1 MNISDIFLDLDRT
14 LWDFDLNARKTLIDI
29 FKKYSL
35 YVRGI
40 SSVDDFIESYTIHNE
55 RLWLLYREDKISK
68 ELLRSERFNLTFLDF
83 KIIDN
88 ELAVEVGEEYINK
101 CPLQTSLFPHTIEIL
116 NYLNNKYNL
125 HIITNGFEE
134 VQHIKLR
141 ASNLTSFFNN
151 VITSEMVGV
160 KKPNPIIF
168 QYALDQANVIASNSI
183 MIGDD
188 LPVDILGAKAIGISQ
203 IYFNP
208 KKEPHNEE
216 IDYEIACLSEI
227 KNIL

>member
-1 MNISDIFLDLDRT
+1 MNISDVFLDLDRT

-35 YVRGI
+35 YSRGI
-40 SSVDDFIESYTIHNE
+40 SSVDDFIKSYTAHNE
-55 RLWLLYREDKISK
+55 KLWSSYRKDNISK
-68 ELLRSERFNLTFLDF
+68 ESLRSERFNLTFLDF
-83 KIIDN
+83 KIIN
-88 ELAVEVGEEYINK
+88 TELAVEVGEEYINK
-101 CPLQTSLFPHTIEIL
+101 CPLQTSLFPHTVEL
-116 NYLNNKYNL
+116 LHYLNNKYNL

-134 VQHIKLR
+134 VQHIKLK
-141 ASNLTSFFNN
+141 ASKLTSFFNN
-151 VITSEMVGV
+151 IITSEMVKV

-168 QYALDQANVIASNSI
+168 QYALEKANVNASNSI

-208 KKEPHNEE
+208 KKETHNEE
-216 IDYEIACLSEI
+216 IDYEVSCLSEI

>member
-29 FKKYSL
+29 FEKYSL
-35 YVRGI
+35 YARGI
-40 SSVDDFIESYTIHNE
+40 SSVDNFIEAYTIHNE
-55 RLWLLYREDKISK
+55 RLWLLYRENKISK

-88 ELAVEVGEEYINK
+88 ELALEVGEEYINK
-101 CPLQTSLFPHTIEIL
+101 CPLQTSLFPHTMEIL

-151 VITSEMVGV
+151 VITSEMVKV

>member
-29 FKKYSL
+29 FEKYSL
-35 YVRGI
+35 YARGI
-40 SSVDDFIESYTIHNE
+40 SSVDNFIEAYTIHNE
-55 RLWLLYREDKISK
+55 RLWLLYRENKISK

-88 ELAVEVGEEYINK
+88 ELALEVGEEYINK
-101 CPLQTSLFPHTIEIL
+101 CPLQTSLFPHTMEIL

-151 VITSEMVGV
+151 VITSEMVKV
-160 KKPNPIIF
+160 KKPNPVIF

>member
-29 FKKYSL
+29 FEKYSL
-35 YVRGI
+35 YARGI
-40 SSVDDFIESYTIHNE
+40 SSVDNFIEAYTLHNE
-55 RLWLLYREDKISK
+55 RLWLLYRENKISK

-88 ELAVEVGEEYINK
+88 ELALEVGEEYINK
-101 CPLQTSLFPHTIEIL
+101 CPLQTSLFPHTMEIL

-151 VITSEMVGV
+151 VITSEMVKV
-160 KKPNPIIF
+160 KKPNPVIF

>member
-1 MNISDIFLDLDRT
+1 MKISDVFLDLDRT

-29 FKKYSL
+29 FEKYYL
-35 YVRGI
+35 YSKGI
-40 SSVDDFIESYTIHNE
+40 SSVDDFIKSYTLQNE
-55 RLWLLYREDKISK
+55 KLWSLYREDKISK

-83 KIIDN
+83 KIINN
-88 ELAVEVGEEYINK
+88 ELAVEVGEEYINQ
-101 CPLQTSLFPHTIEIL
+101 CPLQTSLFPYTVEVL

-134 VQHIKLR
+134 VQHIKLK
-141 ASNLTSFFNN
+141 ASKLTSFFNN
-151 VITSEMVGV
+151 IITSEMVKV

-168 QYALDQANVIASNSI
+168 QYALDQANVHASNSI

-188 LPVDILGAKAIGISQ
+188 LPVDILGAKAIGMSQ

-208 KKEPHNEE
+208 KKEPHHEE
-216 IDYEIACLSEI
+216 IDYEVSCLNEI

>member
-1 MNISDIFLDLDRT
+1 MNISDVFLDLDRT

-35 YVRGI
+35 YSRGI
-40 SSVDDFIESYTIHNE
+40 SSVDDFIKSYTSHNE
-55 RLWLLYREDKISK
+55 KLWSLYREDKISK

-83 KIIDN
+83 NIIN
-88 ELAVEVGEEYINK
+88 NKLAVEVGEEYIDK
-101 CPLQTSLFPHTIEIL
+101 CPLQTSLFPYTVEVL

-134 VQHIKLR
+134 VQHIKLK
-141 ASNLTSFFNN
+141 ASKLTAFFNN
-151 VITSEMVGV
+151 IITSEMVKV

-168 QYALDQANVIASNSI
+168 QYALDQANVIASKSI

-208 KKEPHNEE
+208 KKETHNEE
-216 IDYEIACLSEI
+216 IDYEVSCLSEI

>member
-1 MNISDIFLDLDRT
+1 MKISDVFLDLDRT

-29 FKKYSL
+29 FEKYCL
-35 YVRGI
+35 YSIGI
-40 SSVDDFIESYTIHNE
+40 SSVDDFIKSYTLQNE
-55 RLWLLYREDKISK
+55 KLWSLYREDKISK

-83 KIIDN
+83 KIINN
-88 ELAVEVGEEYINK
+88 ELAVEVGEEYINQ
-101 CPLQTSLFPHTIEIL
+101 CPLQTSLFPYTVEVL

-134 VQHIKLR
+134 VQHIKLK
-141 ASNLTSFFNN
+141 ASKLTSFFNN
-151 VITSEMVGV
+151 IITSEMVKV

-168 QYALDQANVIASNSI
+168 QYALDQANVNASNSI

-188 LPVDILGAKAIGISQ
+188 LPVDILGAKAIGMSQ

-208 KKEPHNEE
+208 KKEPHHEE
-216 IDYEIACLSEI
+216 IDYEVSCLNEI

>member
-35 YVRGI
+35 YARGI

-88 ELAVEVGEEYINK
+88 ELAVELGEEYINK
-101 CPLQTSLFPHTIEIL
+101 CP
-116 NYLNNKYNL
+116 
-125 HIITNGFEE
+125 
-134 VQHIKLR
+134 
-141 ASNLTSFFNN
+141 
-151 VITSEMVGV
+151 
-160 KKPNPIIF
+160 
-168 QYALDQANVIASNSI
+168 
-183 MIGDD
+183 
-188 LPVDILGAKAIGISQ
+188 
-203 IYFNP
+203 
-208 KKEPHNEE
+208 
-216 IDYEIACLSEI
+216 
-227 KNIL
+227 

>member
-1 MNISDIFLDLDRT
+1 MNISDVFLDLDRT

-29 FKKYSL
+29 FKKYYL
-35 YVRGI
+35 YSRGI
-40 SSVDDFIESYTIHNE
+40 SSVDDFIKSYTLQNE
-55 RLWLLYREDKISK
+55 KLWSLYREDKISK

-83 KIIDN
+83 KIINN

-101 CPLQTSLFPHTIEIL
+101 CPLQTSLFPYTVEVL

-134 VQHIKLR
+134 VQHIKLK
-141 ASNLTSFFNN
+141 ASKLTSFFNN
-151 VITSEMVGV
+151 IITSEMVKV

-168 QYALDQANVIASNSI
+168 QYALDQANVNASNSI

-188 LPVDILGAKAIGISQ
+188 LPVDILGAKAIGMSQ

-216 IDYEIACLSEI
+216 IDYEVSCLNEI